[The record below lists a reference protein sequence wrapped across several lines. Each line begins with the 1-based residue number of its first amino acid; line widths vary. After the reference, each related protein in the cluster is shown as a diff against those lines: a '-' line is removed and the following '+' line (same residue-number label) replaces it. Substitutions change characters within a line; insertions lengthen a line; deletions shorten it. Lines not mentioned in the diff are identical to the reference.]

1 MLMLKTLRSTLLS
14 IFLLITLPMFLAAQV
29 DFASLTGL
37 VSDPSGASIR
47 GAAVTATN
55 RANGFERSTV
65 TDDSGYYNFP
75 SLPAGSYVI
84 AVRQNGFASQTQ
96 AISLDPSGKAR
107 QDFQLAVGA
116 TTSTVQVQAET
127 PQMSRDDASIGTVI
141 ENQVIEG
148 TPLFQRNWDDLI
160 RLVPGV
166 QQNRYTQ
173 QSGATDAGRT
183 GDFNA
188 HGVHSLQNN
197 FMLDGVDNNTFSENV
212 QELSTSATRPSVDVI
227 QEFKVITNPYSAQYG
242 RSPGT
247 VVDVSTKGGSNE
259 FHGLLFEYLRNRIF
273 DANDFFSNKS
283 GLNKPENIQNQFGGN
298 FGAPIIRNK
307 LFGFFNYEGT
317 RIRQGVARLSTVPLP
332 NERVGDFS
340 AAAGA
345 ANGIVYPLI
354 YNVANGQPYPNNS
367 VPRNLLDPYA
377 LKIMNLFPLPNQP
390 GEFNNFAR
398 TGAIVDDNDSFD
410 GRLDWN
416 ATANDFIFARAT
428 TANRTRDI
436 PGYYGG
442 IADGSGT
449 SAWGNSTLR
458 AQGVALGWTHIFTPA
473 LANDFRLGFVHNNA
487 YDQQQPFGMNHASDY
502 VPGIPQNPAI
512 DGGLPMISFDN
523 YTFIGSPDFLPKQQN
538 PQQWQYVDTL
548 SINKGAHSLKVGV
561 DIRAPMRNI
570 FQDEPDARGNLEFS
584 GVFSCLRDPVSH
596 QCTNDAAGNPTGIS
610 YADALLGAVQSSVLS
625 NVYFV
630 DQRVQMYS
638 GFVQDDWKVTPK
650 LTLNLGL
657 RYDFATPPL
666 EAKNHMANFDAA
678 GAGSLVF
685 ATNGSLQDRALVD
698 IHTKNFA
705 PRFGIAYSPN
715 QKTVIRAGYG
725 MYYLLF
731 ERFGSEDQM
740 ALNPPFLIENNAA
753 VSSTSYQPVFYL
765 KNGFPPNYLDPNNI
779 NYQLTQIRTV
789 DPKSPIPYVQEWSFG
804 LQRELPAR
812 FIATVDYVGTKS
824 THLDVLTDL
833 NQPVSGAMPYPNFGY
848 LERQSAQANGIYHG
862 LETSVERRFN
872 NGLSMKA
879 AYTYSKSIDNAPAEL
894 EGNGIS
900 IQNGLDVGAMRGVS
914 DFNIPQ
920 RLVVS
925 YVFELPFGRGK
936 PFLTSGVA
944 SAVLGGWRTSGV
956 YTFASGLPFTV
967 LSGGNYDNAI
977 DPYGAASALPNVVG
991 QPVIVGST
999 SCWFYVSTNAAC
1011 RALDPN
1017 ARDAFALQQLGQFGN
1032 SGRNTLRGP
1041 HTNVFDF
1048 ALMRDFPITERVR
1061 LQGRWE
1067 MFNLANTPQFALPNG
1082 SISDSSAATITSLA
1096 SDPRIMQFAL
1106 RLSF

>member
-1 MLMLKTLRSTLLS
+1 MLLKIRMLKSKLFCSAPFTILLTLAFSRVLV
-14 IFLLITLPMFLAAQV
+14 AQV
-29 DFASLTGL
+29 DSASLTGL
-37 VSDPSGASIR
+37 VTDPSAASVR
-47 GAAVTATN
+47 GAAVTASN
-55 RANGFERSTV
+55 RANGVARKTV
-65 TDDSGYYNFP
+65 TDESGYYYFP
-75 SLPAGSYVI
+75 SLPVGSYDISVK
-84 AVRQNGFASQTQ
+84 QNGFTTQTQ
-96 AISLDPSGKAR
+96 AVSLDPSAKAR
-107 QDFQLAVGA
+107 QDFRLAVGA
-116 TTSTVQVQAET
+116 TTSTVEVQAET
-127 PQMSRDDASIGTVI
+127 PQISRDDASIGTVI

-247 VVDVSTKGGSNE
+247 VVDVSTKAGSNR
-259 FHGLLFEYLRNRIF
+259 FHGLLFEYLRNRVF

-283 GLNKPENIQNQFGGN
+283 ELDKPENIQNQFGGN
-298 FGAPIIRNK
+298 FSAPIIRNK

-332 NERVGDFS
+332 NERIGDFS
-340 AAAGA
+340 TAAGH
-345 ANGIVYPLI
+345 ANGITYPTI

-367 VPRNLLDPYA
+367 IPQNLLDPYA
-377 LKIMNLFPLPNQP
+377 LKIMNAFPLPNLP
-390 GEFNNFAR
+390 GEFNNYAR
-398 TGAIVDDNDSFD
+398 TGAIIDDNDSFN

-416 ATANDFIFARAT
+416 ATEKDFVFARAT

-449 SAWGNSTLR
+449 SAWGNSTLK
-458 AQGVALGWTHIFTPA
+458 AEGVALGWTHIFTPS

-538 PQQWQYVDTL
+538 PQQWQFVDTL
-548 SINKGAHSLKVGV
+548 SINRGAHSIKAGV

-584 GVFSCLRDPVSH
+584 GIFTCLRDPVSR
-596 QCTNDAAGNPTGIS
+596 QCTSDGAGNPTGIS
-610 YADALLGAVQSSVLS
+610 YADALLGSVQSSVLS

-638 GFVQDDWKVTPK
+638 GFVQDDWKVTRK

-666 EAKNHMANFDAA
+666 EAKNHMANFETA
-678 GAGSLVF
+678 GGGSLVF
-685 ATNGSLQDRALVD
+685 AKSGSIEDRALVD
-698 IHTKNFA
+698 VHDKNFA
-705 PRFGIAYSPN
+705 PRFGIVYSPN
-715 QKTVIRAGYG
+715 QNTVIRGGYG

-753 VSSTSYQPVFYL
+753 VPSTSLQPVFQL
-765 KNGFPPNYLDPNNI
+765 RDGFPPNYLDPNNI

-789 DPKSPIPYVQEWSFG
+789 DPKSPIPYVQQWSLGF
-804 LQRELPAR
+804 QQMLPAR
-812 FIATVDYVGTKS
+812 FIGTVDYVGTKS

-833 NQPVSGAMPYPNFGY
+833 NQPVLGASPYPNFGY
-848 LERQSAQANGIYHG
+848 LERQSAQASGIYHG
-862 LETSVERRFN
+862 LEASLERRFN
-872 NGLSMKA
+872 NGLSVKA
-879 AYTYSKSIDNAPAEL
+879 AYTWSKSIDNAPAEL
-894 EGNGIS
+894 EGNGIA

-914 DFNIPQ
+914 DFDIPQ

-936 PFLTSGVA
+936 PFVTSGIG
-944 SAVLGGWRTSGV
+944 SAILGGWRTSGV

-967 LSGGNYDNAI
+967 LSGGNFDNAI

-991 QPVIVGST
+991 HATIVGST
-999 SCWFYVSTNAAC
+999 DCWFYISTNAAC
-1011 RALDPN
+1011 RALAPN
-1017 ARDAFALQQLGQFGN
+1017 AQDAF
-1032 SGRNTLRGP
+1032 
-1041 HTNVFDF
+1041 
-1048 ALMRDFPITERVR
+1048 
-1061 LQGRWE
+1061 
-1067 MFNLANTPQFALPNG
+1067 
-1082 SISDSSAATITSLA
+1082 SLA
-1096 SDPRIMQFAL
+1096 AGWPIRQ
-1106 RLSF
+1106 